1 LADKEKL
8 RKEGVTMND
17 SLKAQCVAE
26 FLGTGLFLFFG
37 IGCLC
42 ALKVAGASL
51 GLWEICIIWGLG
63 ISLAVYLTAGISG
76 AHLNPAVTIA
86 LWLFASFPARKV
98 LPFCVAQLAGAFGG
112 AVLAYSL
119 YSSLFTD
126 FESAHNIVRGSAESL
141 QLASIFSTYPAAAIN
156 VWQAALVEV
165 VITSMLMGLIM
176 ALTDDG
182 NGVPKGPL
190 APLLIGILVAVIGAS
205 TGPLTGFA
213 MNPARDFGPKIF
225 TWFAGW
231 GEIAMTGGRNIPY
244 FIVPIIAPIIG
255 ACVGAAI
262 YRYLIAKNLPVNS
275 VTPKEISE

>member
-1 LADKEKL
+1 
-8 RKEGVTMND
+8 M
-17 SLKAQCVAE
+17 
-26 FLGTGLFLFFG
+26 
-37 IGCLC
+37 
-42 ALKVAGASL
+42 
-51 GLWEICIIWGLG
+51 
-63 ISLAVYLTAGISG
+63 
-76 AHLNPAVTIA
+76 
-86 LWLFASFPARKV
+86 
-98 LPFCVAQLAGAFGG
+98 AQLAGAFGG

-231 GEIAMTGGRNIPY
+231 GKLR
-244 FIVPIIAPIIG
+244 
-255 ACVGAAI
+255 
-262 YRYLIAKNLPVNS
+262 
-275 VTPKEISE
+275 

>member
-1 LADKEKL
+1 
-8 RKEGVTMND
+8 M
-17 SLKAQCVAE
+17 
-26 FLGTGLFLFFG
+26 
-37 IGCLC
+37 
-42 ALKVAGASL
+42 
-51 GLWEICIIWGLG
+51 
-63 ISLAVYLTAGISG
+63 
-76 AHLNPAVTIA
+76 
-86 LWLFASFPARKV
+86 
-98 LPFCVAQLAGAFGG
+98 
-112 AVLAYSL
+112 
-119 YSSLFTD
+119 
-126 FESAHNIVRGSAESL
+126 RGSAESL

-225 TWFAGW
+225 TGLRV